1 MLTQIFILL
10 CGLFL
15 VVFCANYLVE
25 GSSVIARKLGVSEF
39 VIGMFIVGFGTSL
52 PELVVSLIGAIG
64 GNADIAIG
72 NVIGSNVFNTSL
84 ILGLSV
90 MITPMLVTEVN
101 KRRDIPFLMMATTL
115 FIALGITNDGLT
127 RLEGLVLLLI
137 FALYILYLF
146 KTDGMSPEVEAEN
159 EHPSGLLFQTVTGSV
174 GIVIGSIIGLIV
186 GGNLFVDSARAI
198 GVMAGLSDKVI
209 GVTILAFGTSLPE
222 LATCIAAVSKKRT
235 QIALGNI
242 VGSNIFNILMIAGL
256 ASTIKPLGFANINI
270 VDLSALAISTL
281 ILYVSQHT
289 NHKGKLTRFDGACM
303 LLAFIAYMVMLF
315 TI

>member
-1 MLTQIFILL
+1 MFTQIFILL

-25 GSSVIARKLGVSEF
+25 GSSVIARKLGISEF

-52 PELVVSLIGAIG
+52 PELVVSMIGAFN

-90 MITPMLVTEVN
+90 MIVPMLVTEVN
-101 KRRDIPFLMMATTL
+101 KRRDIPFLMMATTF
-115 FIALGITNDGLT
+115 FIALGITNDGIN
-127 RLEGLVLLLI
+127 RLEGFALLVI

-146 KTDGMSPEVEAEN
+146 RTDGKEKIDQEN
-159 EHPSGLLFQTVTGSV
+159 TPPSGLLFQTFYGSI

-186 GGNLFVDSARAI
+186 GGNLFVDAARTI
-198 GVMAGLSDKVI
+198 GSMVGLTDKVI
-209 GVTILAFGTSLPE
+209 GVTVLAFGTSLPE
-222 LATCIAAVSKKRT
+222 LATCIAAVTKKRS

-242 VGSNIFNILMIAGL
+242 IGSNIFNILVIAGL
-256 ASTIKPLGFANINI
+256 ASVVRPLGFSNINI
-270 VDLSALAISTL
+270 VDLTALAVSTL
-281 ILYVSQHT
+281 ILYISQHT
-289 NHKGKLTRFDGACM
+289 HHQGKLTRFDGFCM
-303 LLAFIAYMVMLF
+303 IITFVAYMIMLF